1 MKKYLKSNFLFGAIS
16 FVYFIIFVRLS
27 ITFDWLRPQD
37 EGNAVIF
44 VFTLFT
50 IFVIAESIVSL
61 YLMISSVVLGVVMK
75 IKILSV
81 AFLLIDGILKVVSA
95 FVCGV
100 FSFLILLTKYYPAG
114 ISAAIYTVLLFGYA
128 LKNSRLRKKLNENT

>member
-1 MKKYLKSNFLFGAIS
+1 MKKYLKSNFIFGAVS

-27 ITFDWLRPQD
+27 IAFDWLRPQD

-50 IFVIAESIVSL
+50 VFVIAESLVSL

-81 AFLLIDGILKVVSA
+81 AFLLIDSILKVVGV
-95 FVCGV
+95 FVCGF
-100 FSFLILLTKYYPAG
+100 FSILILLSKYYTAG
-114 ISAAIYTVLLFGYA
+114 IFAAIYTVLLLCYA